1 MKNSNQYIND
11 SVFNVNL
18 KYSRLQNET
27 KELFFKCLQEGREL
41 EYFKA
46 KLERLW
52 GNLDHSFL
60 QEEINEYAEIIH
72 QYNMK
77 GKVEV
82 EAIPKEDG
90 SILFALVPLA
100 VSLKQEKK
108 FIAIK
113 EKEYNSS
120 LNSKAYERDKEEYLK
135 LKVSKYNN
143 QIVPYYS
150 KESGELI
157 RYVQLSTYEAMIHN
171 TNLTRAGWNTTLND
185 ADRVGVRNFYIP
197 YHSFSCPHCIEH
209 QNKLYTKEQIIDLVG
224 YAEEAEGDIL
234 HPNCKCMLTFYDN
247 TSQFNKPNYSEE
259 ELQEQYDIRQK
270 VNTLTLKK
278 EELKTDI
285 RIQKMLGNYD
295 QVDKLNQQRNKIN
308 SQIRELKE
316 ALPTAEL
323 QKQVVAINR

>member
-60 QEEINEYAEIIH
+60 QEEISEYAEIIH

-90 SILFALVPLA
+90 SILFALVPLS
-100 VSLKQEKK
+100 VSLKQEQK
-108 FIAIK
+108 FVAIK

-120 LNSKAYERDKEEYLK
+120 LNSKAYERDKQEYLK
-135 LKVSKYNN
+135 LKVSRYNN

-157 RYVQLSTYEAMIHN
+157 RLVQLSTYEAMIHN
-171 TNLTRAGWNTTLND
+171 TNLTRAGWNTTLRD

-224 YAEEAEGDIL
+224 YAEEMEGDIL

-247 TSQFNKPNYSEE
+247 TSQFNKPDYSEE

-285 RIQKMLGNYD
+285 RIQKMLGNQD

>member
-60 QEEINEYAEIIH
+60 QEEISEYAEIIH

-90 SILFALVPLA
+90 SILFALVPLS
-100 VSLKQEKK
+100 VSLKQEQK

-120 LNSKAYERDKEEYLK
+120 LNSKAYERDKQEYLK
-135 LKVSKYNN
+135 LKVSRYNN

-157 RYVQLSTYEAMIHN
+157 RLVQLSTYEAMIHN
-171 TNLTRAGWNTTLND
+171 TNLTRAGWNTTLSD

-224 YAEEAEGDIL
+224 YAEEMEGDIL

-247 TSQFNKPNYSEE
+247 TSQFNKPDYNEE

-285 RIQKMLGNYD
+285 RIQKMLGNQD